1 MSIVRQYARSKV
13 IMPALLV
20 ALLALAAQ
28 GYSMEISFLVGDVNL
43 TRGGKSSALMM
54 NSALKPGDIIS
65 TGKSALCTLKY
76 NDGSNVEI
84 RAQSKI
90 MLGNESVPGSNYVSL
105 ISGVVHG
112 KFAKMQKG
120 GGNKVYTPT
129 AVCAIRGTEFT
140 IAASDSGDSRVQLE
154 EGKLQIRNPYGKVN
168 INENE
173 NSDMGIAARPKSD
186 RKAKKI
192 DTWMEQKDKEFE
204 ANPEATGDRYGSY
217 MDTLENSSITSS
229 KKINEYDKS
238 LARNSMRGKDSMEK
252 ANSDING
259 LDENMQDEM
268 YLSNAARSS
277 LDGIIS
283 GIGQEKTGLYQ
294 KFNQVKEECNK
305 VADQQRRNY
314 EALQAVKEAYRKAY
328 DEIVKKH
335 RDSVDRI
342 KSYNK
347 ESVIRSRRIT
357 ERSGCVCRAF
367 WLMKT

>member
-1 MSIVRQYARSKV
+1 MRQCARVKTLL
-13 IMPALLV
+13 PALLV
-20 ALLALAAQ
+20 AVLALMTQ

-43 TRGGKSSALMM
+43 MHGGKSSALTMK
-54 NSALKPGDIIS
+54 SALKPGDIVS
-65 TGKSALCTLKY
+65 TGKSSLCTLKY

-84 RAQSKI
+84 RAESKI
-90 MLGNESVPGSNYVSL
+90 MLGNESVPGSSYVSL

-120 GGNKVYTPT
+120 GTNKVYTPT

-140 IAASDSGDSRVQLE
+140 IAASGSGDSRVQLE

-173 NSDMGIAARPKSD
+173 NTDMGIAARPKTD
-186 RKAKKI
+186 RKSRKI
-192 DTWMEQKDKEFE
+192 DTWMEQKDREFE

-217 MDTLENSSITSS
+217 MDTLENSSNTSS

-238 LARNSMRGKDSMEK
+238 LARNSMRGKNSMEK
-252 ANSDING
+252 ANADIDG

-268 YLSNAARSS
+268 YLNNAARSS

-283 GIGQEKTGLYQ
+283 GIGQDKTGLYQ
-294 KFNQVKEECNK
+294 KFTQVKEECNK
-305 VADQQRRNY
+305 VAEQQRRNY
-314 EALQAVKEAYRKAY
+314 EALQAVREAYRKAY

-335 RDSVDRI
+335 RDSVEQI

-347 ESVIRSRRIT
+347 ESVIPQ
-357 ERSGCVCRAF
+357 
-367 WLMKT
+367 